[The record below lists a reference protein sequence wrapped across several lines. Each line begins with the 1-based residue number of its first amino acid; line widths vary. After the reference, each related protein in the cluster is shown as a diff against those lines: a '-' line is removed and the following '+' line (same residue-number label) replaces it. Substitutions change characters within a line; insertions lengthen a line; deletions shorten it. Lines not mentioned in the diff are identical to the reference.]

1 MSTTTTKPGS
11 KLDAAVTWLRDYLRG
26 CVAEGQAVY
35 LAARAAGHSRRSIER
50 ACAVLGVVKT
60 RSTSRRTSYWER
72 DPFEVFE
79 ESCNLYAKLLRPLD
93 GGTL

>member
-35 LAARAAGHSRRSIER
+35 LAARAAGHSRRGIER
-50 ACAVLGVVKT
+50 ACAVLGIVKVRT
-60 RSTSRRTSYWER
+60 AGTSYWER
-72 DPFEVFE
+72 SPAEVLE
-79 ESCNLYAKLLRPLD
+79 ESTAMYARLLEPLD
-93 GGTL
+93 GSAT